1 MPFFA
6 RSTNGAPTGSDPDE
20 KAAMDFLSEVDRDN
34 TARMKRLV
42 EDLGWPL
49 RCEVGPECSMNAW
62 LLVQHADHDLGFQRR
77 CLDLMRAAPQGEV
90 DPANIAYLC
99 DRVRLAEGQAQLYG
113 TQVERVDGIFRPCSL
128 ADPEDVDKR
137 RLAAGLEPLADYLSS
152 FGKLGL

>member
-1 MPFFA
+1 M
-6 RSTNGAPTGSDPDE
+6 E
-20 KAAMDFLSEVDRDN
+20 HLKEVDRSN
-34 TARMKRLV
+34 TAWLKGLV

-49 RCEVGPECSMNAW
+49 FCEVGPECSMNAW
-62 LLVQHADHDLGFQRR
+62 LLVQHADHDVGFQRR

-128 ADPEDVDKR
+128 ADPEDVDER
-137 RLAAGLEPLADYLSS
+137 RLAAGLGPLADYLKS
-152 FGKLGL
+152 FEKLGLGPWT